1 MNAVVQS
8 LLTCH
13 SSPNDGSLIE
23 ALLHEVKLTGASI
36 ADLLPRS
43 GVANDFGQHGAG
55 RHQGRME
62 ETLGTRKRGR
72 EVNRRRREEEKK
84 KRSEEVKRKQQIRVH
99 NLGCPG
105 EGAMMVPA
113 YLGVPRPDIGFGYI
127 RLQCIPLSIVS
138 LFGCLQVPPS

>member
-13 SSPNDGSLIE
+13 SSPNDGSLIG

-43 GVANDFGQHGAG
+43 GVANDLGQHGAG

-72 EVNRRRREEEKK
+72 EVNKRRREEEKK
-84 KRSEEVKRKQQIRVH
+84 
-99 NLGCPG
+99 
-105 EGAMMVPA
+105 
-113 YLGVPRPDIGFGYI
+113 
-127 RLQCIPLSIVS
+127 
-138 LFGCLQVPPS
+138 